1 LTDYK
6 VALDVYNGPM
16 DLLLF
21 LIRREEIDIS
31 NIPIARITEQ
41 YLAYVEV
48 LTELDPETAS
58 EFLVV
63 AATLTEIKSR
73 MLLPRPPAEEEDD
86 EITDPRLE
94 LIHQL
99 LQYKAFKDAARSL
112 EDSADLHGQ
121 KHPRSPALP
130 PADKGE
136 IEIDDLEIWDL
147 FDAFSNLL
155 EQTGKARP
163 VHKVEVD
170 DTPLLLHAEDIVDS
184 IERAGGSQCFND
196 IFAHRSRAEM
206 IGLFLALLELI
217 RQRRVRVSQDEPGSP
232 ILIHLL
238 SSEPIEAVEDRYR
251 DDEASQLPEQE
262 TEADYYPLAS
272 TVHPDVSHD
281 DVLAGD
287 TESKVSRDDIEG
299 EDHFAVHSGDNFETD
314 SSFPYQE
321 EGESVIEDTGTE
333 IHNKE

>member
-1 LTDYK
+1 MTDYK

-31 NIPIARITEQ
+31 NIPIAHITKQ
-41 YLAYVEV
+41 YLAYVE
-48 LTELDPETAS
+48 LLAKLDPETVS
-58 EFLVV
+58 EFLVL

-73 MLLPRPPAEEEDD
+73 MLLPRPPAEEGDD

-99 LQYKAFKDAARSL
+99 LQYKTFKDAARSL

-130 PADKGE
+130 PAAKDE

-217 RQRRVRVSQDEPGSP
+217 RQHRVRVSQDEPGGP

-238 SSEPIEAVEDRYR
+238 SAEPIETVEDRYSD
-251 DDEASQLPEQE
+251 DDEAQLSEQE
-262 TEADYYPLAS
+262 ATEDYGAS
-272 TVHPDVSHD
+272 GDLPPEVSD
-281 DVLAGD
+281 DGVTAGD
-287 TESKVSRDDIEG
+287 AEPEVSRDGIEG
-299 EDHFAVHSGDNFETD
+299 EDHLSVHSGDHLEAD
-314 SSFPYQE
+314 SSAPYHGE
-321 EGESVIEDTGTE
+321 EEYVIEETRTE
-333 IHNKE
+333 IHNEEQ